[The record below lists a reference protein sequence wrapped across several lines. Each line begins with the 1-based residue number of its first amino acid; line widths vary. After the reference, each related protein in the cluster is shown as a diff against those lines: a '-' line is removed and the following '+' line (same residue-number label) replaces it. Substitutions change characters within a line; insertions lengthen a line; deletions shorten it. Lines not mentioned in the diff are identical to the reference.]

1 MIKWEEYRL
10 GSAHGVAPLEGILVD
25 EWGCGLVSLDLDGKE
40 LLRAQAD
47 APGLTCET
55 EWGVP
60 SLRRIT
66 VRRRDYVG
74 PDSPGQE
81 VGSFLYLKTAS

>member
-1 MIKWEEYRL
+1 M
-10 GSAHGVAPLEGILVD
+10 VD

-60 SLRRIT
+60 SLRSVT
-66 VRRRDYVG
+66 VSRRDYVG
-74 PDSPGQE
+74 PDAPGQE
-81 VGSFLYLKTAS
+81 VGSFLSPKTAS

>member
-1 MIKWEEYRL
+1 MGWIPL
-10 GSAHGVAPLEGILVD
+10 GSAHGVAQLERVRMVD

-60 SLRRIT
+60 SLRSY
-66 VRRRDYVG
+66 RRVGEGYVG
-74 PDSPGQE
+74 PGPPE
-81 VGSFLYLKTAS
+81 